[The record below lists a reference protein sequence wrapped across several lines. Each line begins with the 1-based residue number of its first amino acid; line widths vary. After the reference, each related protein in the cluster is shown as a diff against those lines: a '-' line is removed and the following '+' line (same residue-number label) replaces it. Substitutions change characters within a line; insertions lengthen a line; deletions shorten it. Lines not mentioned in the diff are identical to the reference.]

1 MFLQRDCAAAA
12 GRNTIL
18 CDYGEFPD
26 SVFEPANRARNRSIQ
41 ADPALQLAQPELG
54 KRCRRLAL
62 RGQKP
67 TRIKS
72 RSLGDGVLP
81 LGRAAYA
88 AGLSATSERLR
99 GEPVSGVD
107 EIGKFALKSEHVR
120 GRFASHGQRVGMLLL
135 ESRDLR

>member
-62 RGQKP
+62 RAQKP

-72 RSLGDGVLP
+72 RSLGDGALP
-81 LGRAAYA
+81 LGPAAYPP
-88 AGLSATSERLR
+88 GLSSPPERR
-99 GEPVSGVD
+99 GGGP
-107 EIGKFALKSEHVR
+107 I
-120 GRFASHGQRVGMLLL
+120 
-135 ESRDLR
+135 SRS